1 MPATYVRITARAL
14 AAAAIALAA
23 VVVVPAARAET
34 TACLPIESLPA
45 VLDTAGHYCLVSDFT
60 QSLNT
65 TAIVVSAD
73 GVVLDCNG
81 HRIRNSLNTNTSA
94 GISLYDRND
103 STVRNCVVDGFFHG
117 INLSTTTEGRGAG
130 NRIEGNH
137 IVNTR
142 QIGIA
147 MAGSNNLIVG
157 NRITRMTGNYNGVV
171 YGIQLVNFTSF
182 SVGNVFRDNVFADFQ
197 PTPPPGAKSYSQAI
211 YIGNGRQTVIE
222 GNTISGLYPTTG
234 AFVYAIESYGFEHV
248 VRNNTVLAPAPLPA
262 PWDGA
267 QSAGIILF
275 GDFTQES
282 RDGNA
287 CEGNTVGGFSTAIS
301 GCVMVDNTV
310 F

>member
-1 MPATYVRITARAL
+1 VAL
-14 AAAAIALAA
+14 AWCALLAA
-23 VVVVPAARAET
+23 PVRAET
-34 TACLPIESLPA
+34 TACTVIASLPA
-45 VLDTAGHYCLVSDFT
+45 VLDVPGRYCLESDFT

-65 TAIVVSAD
+65 TAIVVTAD
-73 GVVLDCNG
+73 DVVVDCNG
-81 HRIRNSLNTNTSA
+81 HRIRNTLNTNGAA

-103 STVRNCVVDGFFHG
+103 STVRNCVVDGFMQG
-117 INLSTTTEGRGAG
+117 INLSTSTEGRGAG
-130 NRIEGNH
+130 NLVEGNV

-142 QIGIA
+142 QVGIA
-147 MAGSNNLIVG
+147 MAGSHNLIVG

-182 SVGNVFRDNVFADFQ
+182 SVGNVFRDNVISDFQ

-234 AFVYAIESYGFEHV
+234 AFVYAIESYGFEQV
-248 VRNNTVLAPAPLPA
+248 VRNNTVLAPQPLPA

-275 GDFTQES
+275 GDFTPES
-282 RDGNA
+282 QANNA
-287 CEGNTVGGFSTAIS
+287 CEGNTVGGFTTAIS
-301 GCVMVDNTV
+301 GCVKSNNTE